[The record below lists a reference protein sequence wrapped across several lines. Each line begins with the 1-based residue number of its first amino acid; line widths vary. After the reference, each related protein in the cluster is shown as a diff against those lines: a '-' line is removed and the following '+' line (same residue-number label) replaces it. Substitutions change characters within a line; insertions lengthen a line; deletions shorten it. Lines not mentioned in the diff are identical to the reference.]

1 MKITFPIHKRVI
13 ITSAAI
19 ILFFTVLLGFAI
31 NLLYKQSYL
40 SLYTAE
46 LIAAMPRTLDELIQN
61 HHQEVKK
68 TKVDSLK
75 KGTTKTPF
83 EYMTLICKDKAQ
95 IWLSD
100 IVNEQNLIDLCP
112 YLPSQT
118 PKPLLVSH
126 DNKNYII
133 YKLYSPTSTPQHD
146 FFILREVSEQLE
158 QFTSLRQKAWV
169 SLVLLFII
177 TTAAIYASS
186 YWSFRPL
193 RQLVDELNDISAS
206 KREKL
211 SDAYPSELEGVTEA
225 LNRMIWLQKQQ
236 TKRYSNAME
245 DLAHSLKS
253 RLAATN
259 AILYDTQST
268 QEQICLRVVEQI
280 SQMDDMVHYQ
290 LKRAMVGQRGLVA
303 THTPLMPIISSLIG
317 LFSKV
322 YWDKPVLV
330 ETSLFYDEPLP
341 LNKADL
347 TELLGNLL
355 ENAYRLC
362 LEHIR
367 IRTYRNAKEV
377 IIAIEDDGP
386 GVPVEY
392 RDSIFQRGV
401 RADQLNPGS
410 GIGLAVSADIVENY
424 SGNLSVHTSSLEGA
438 AFIIRFPL
446 QPTRYI

>member
-19 ILFFTVLLGFAI
+19 ILLFTLLLGFVI

-40 SLYTAE
+40 SIYTAE
-46 LIAAMPRTLDELIQN
+46 LITAVPRIVSELRQDNPLDF
-61 HHQEVKK
+61 KK
-68 TKVDSLK
+68 IIIEPHK
-75 KGTTKTPF
+75 KATPKAPF
-83 EYMTLICKDKAQ
+83 EYMALICKDKTQVWA
-95 IWLSD
+95 SD
-100 IVNEQNLIDLCP
+100 KANKQNLIDLCP
-112 YLPSQT
+112 YLPTQT
-118 PKPLLVSH
+118 PKPILVSH
-126 DNKNYII
+126 DNKNYIV
-133 YKLYSPTSTPQHD
+133 YKIYSPTSKPRHG
-146 FFILREVSEQLE
+146 FFILREVSEQLD
-158 QFTSLRQKAWV
+158 QFITLKQKTWV

-177 TTAAIYASS
+177 TTAAIYAAS

-193 RQLVDELNDISAS
+193 RQLVDELNEISAS

-211 SDAYPSELEGVTEA
+211 GSAYPSELEGVTEA

-259 AILYDTQST
+259 AILYDSNTP
-268 QEQICLRVVEQI
+268 QEQMCLRVVEQI

-290 LKRAMVGQRGLVA
+290 LKRAMVGQRGLVIA
-303 THTPLMPIISSLIG
+303 HTPLMPIITSLIG

-330 ETSLFYDEPLP
+330 ETSFFYNDPLP

-362 LEHIR
+362 LERIR

-377 IIAIEDDGP
+377 IILIEDDGP
-386 GVPVEY
+386 GVPPEF

-424 SGNLSVHTSSLEGA
+424 SGTLNVHTSPLEGA

-446 QPTRYI
+446 HYARHT